1 MIQNKETIEQSMLA
15 QQVYLDIVRGRHL
28 RWAGEAQDPELKRYH
43 TRIAGLL
50 EQVRE
55 EYYELLSACQ
65 APEGVCVLDL
75 QDQSVESQLS

>member
-1 MIQNKETIEQSMLA
+1 MEQSMLA

-28 RWAGEAQDPELKRYH
+28 RWAGETQDPELKRFH
-43 TRIAGLL
+43 TQIAGQLA
-50 EQVRE
+50 QIRE

-75 QDQSVESQLS
+75 QDQLIENRL